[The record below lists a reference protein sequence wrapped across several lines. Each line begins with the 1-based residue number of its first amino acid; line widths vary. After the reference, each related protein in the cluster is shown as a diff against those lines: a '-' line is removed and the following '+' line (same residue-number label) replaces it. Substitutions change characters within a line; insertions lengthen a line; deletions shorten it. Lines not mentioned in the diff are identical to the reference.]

1 MPINEIDAFCIAL
14 PADLC
19 PFTEPDHLR
28 YLCVIGHASAANPNK
43 VEYRTLGRGFS
54 TEPASAVIRRVCSEL
69 AIETVDATRVVRGH
83 PIPPEA
89 YIERWRER
97 LTGAIRLDR
106 LVLDKELRAVAIF
119 EWAHEPRF
127 ADKKPRWVKA
137 PFESFG
143 ELLASRQFEP
153 APAGYLTRLEIDLAE
168 PNGARDAW
176 WADDFLSAVDRA
188 KNLVDVRIEL
198 RRTHRQEQPTHRH
211 TQQPRMTHVI
221 ANF

>member
-1 MPINEIDAFCIAL
+1 MPINEIDAFCIVL

-28 YLCVIGHASAANPNK
+28 YLCVIGHAAAADPTK

-54 TEPASAVIRRVCSEL
+54 TEPASSVIRRVCSEL

-83 PIPPEA
+83 PLTPEA

-97 LTGAIRLDR
+97 LACAIRLDR
-106 LVLDKELRAVAIF
+106 LALDKELRAVAIF
-119 EWAHEPRF
+119 EWAHEPRL

-137 PFESFG
+137 PFQSFG
-143 ELLASRQFEP
+143 ELLASREFEP

-168 PNGARDAW
+168 ANGARDAW
-176 WADDFLSAVDRA
+176 WADHFLSAVDRA
-188 KNLVDVRIEL
+188 KNLVDVRIDL
-198 RRTHRQEQPTHRH
+198 RRVTRQEQTAPWRFH
-211 TQQPRMTHVI
+211 QQRMGHAI